1 MLKCTFATEFESS
14 SQNKVIGFQF
24 ESHFV
29 EMPTLDKIFIPT
41 VNRVN
46 EQITYQG
53 LPDDLKQ
60 KVVFVV
66 QEWEREKYPY
76 EAEYLVLPSEVN
88 LNDYFCISK
97 TRKIIYEAGQDIKY
111 AVLDDDLTFKR
122 RNARYW
128 TGQSNMPMSKRVA
141 TSDEIRTMFETYS
154 KWLDEPDVTIC
165 GCGHDENPPASTE
178 FRSNGSLGSALWING
193 PKFKHILPELD
204 LTSVK
209 VAEDTYF
216 LLQML
221 TRGFGNRVSN
231 EFLFHN
237 SSVHKKSVKSDIWDA
252 QTFENTRRDHEYIAS
267 KLPDFFKVL
276 YDENG
281 DRVAGGFRNFGKT
294 RVSWSKAYKSSQR

>member
-1 MLKCTFATEFESS
+1 M
-14 SQNKVIGFQF
+14 
-24 ESHFV
+24 
-29 EMPTLDKIFIPT
+29 DKIFIPS

-46 EQITYQG
+46 EQITYYG

-66 QEWEREKYPY
+66 QEWERQKYSY
-76 EAEYLVLPSEVN
+76 DAEYLVLPSAVN
-88 LNDYFCISK
+88 LDDYYCIAK
-97 TRKIIYEAGQDIKY
+97 TRKIIYEAGKDIKY

-128 TGQSNMPMSKRVA
+128 TGRSNMPTSKRAA
-141 TSDEIRTMFETYS
+141 TPDEIRTMFETYS

-221 TRGFGNRVSN
+221 TRGHGNRVSN

-237 SSVHKKSVKSDIWDA
+237 SSVHKKSVKSDIWDK
-252 QTFENTRRDHEYIAS
+252 QTFEDTQRDHEYIAS

-276 YDENG
+276 YEENG
-281 DRVAGGFRNFGKT
+281 NRVAGGFRNFGKT
-294 RVSWSKAYKSSQR
+294 RVSWSKAFKSSQL